1 MVDAVSEAPFW
12 SVATVSYSPHLG
24 THEPGADEQ
33 NIQTHFPKIDFM
45 LPAMLTGT
53 AETGFAVYVML
64 AYSALRAGFLW
75 IFAPSPFTHS
85 ILATVLVSA
94 TETSQRLA
102 VFTSA

>member
-24 THEPGADEQ
+24 THE
-33 NIQTHFPKIDFM
+33 
-45 LPAMLTGT
+45 PAMLTGT